1 MSRTT
6 PSRAR
11 TKPQHSFGA
20 SSRAWAT
27 RASCWLAV
35 MRTLTG
41 YASPAVIQRGAV
53 ARIGG
58 HGPSHRPARNPA
70 GDGQDPARWRDA
82 SITASWRTRWRS
94 CPPTA
99 SLIAMGFGPSPME
112 LMVIAVIALI
122 VLGPSRL
129 PEAARSLGKGMREM
143 RDSFSGKG
151 DDDVAGRLSARDD
164 YEDEDYDEDEDE
176 DKDDVDVAASSGD
189 DETVVKERAKAEKSS
204 TSAGSTA

>member
-1 MSRTT
+1 
-6 PSRAR
+6 
-11 TKPQHSFGA
+11 
-20 SSRAWAT
+20 
-27 RASCWLAV
+27 
-35 MRTLTG
+35 
-41 YASPAVIQRGAV
+41 
-53 ARIGG
+53 
-58 HGPSHRPARNPA
+58 
-70 GDGQDPARWRDA
+70 
-82 SITASWRTRWRS
+82 
-94 CPPTA
+94 
-99 SLIAMGFGPSPME
+99 ME
-112 LMVIAVIALI
+112 LVVIAVIALI

-176 DKDDVDVAASSGD
+176 DEDKDDVDVAASSGD

>member
-1 MSRTT
+1 
-6 PSRAR
+6 
-11 TKPQHSFGA
+11 
-20 SSRAWAT
+20 
-27 RASCWLAV
+27 
-35 MRTLTG
+35 
-41 YASPAVIQRGAV
+41 
-53 ARIGG
+53 
-58 HGPSHRPARNPA
+58 
-70 GDGQDPARWRDA
+70 
-82 SITASWRTRWRS
+82 
-94 CPPTA
+94 
-99 SLIAMGFGPSPME
+99 ME
-112 LMVIAVIALI
+112 LVVIAVIALI

-176 DKDDVDVAASSGD
+176 DEDKDKDKDKDDVDVAASSDD